1 MKYGE
6 QLVTDIASDLDAFE
20 FKHCGL
26 EETCDQ
32 CVFAVGTACLSS
44 LVKDI
49 LGIMIDIYEGDLNE

>member
-6 QLVTDIASDLDAFE
+6 QLVKNIASDLDAFE

-32 CVFAVGTACLSS
+32 CVFAVGTSCLSA
-44 LVKDI
+44 LMKDI
-49 LGIMIDIYEGDLNE
+49 LGVMIDIEGDD

>member
-6 QLVTDIASDLDAFE
+6 QLVEDIARDLDAFE

-26 EETCDQ
+26 EETCEQ
-32 CVFAVGTACLSS
+32 CVFAVGTSCLSV

-49 LGIMIDIYEGDLNE
+49 LGVMIDIEGDD